1 MTAIV
6 DVDQAYQLPIYTE
19 IFDWHGQLV
28 ERYGYLDVRLNQGLT
43 DADFDPK
50 NPAYGF

>member
-1 MTAIV
+1 V
-6 DVDQAYQLPIYTE
+6 DREYQLPVYAE
-19 IFDWHGQLV
+19 IFDWYGQLI
-28 ERYGYLDVRLNQGLT
+28 ERYGYLDVRLNPGLT

>member
-1 MTAIV
+1 
-6 DVDQAYQLPIYTE
+6 LPIYVE
-19 IFDWHGQLV
+19 IFDWQNELV
-28 ERYGYLDVRLNQGLT
+28 ERYGYRDLRLNPGLT